1 MTTLAHLSVQDRLK
15 HFASIFEQAHL
26 SQELPGFS
34 SFLHDLA
41 NPEVFLEKDDFF
53 RRLLTVFKTAK
64 DSPQSS
70 DQTFDRIRER
80 STELQHINLLK
91 FVDGARIHEV
101 GEGFELQASHGVRQ
115 EWDSLQ
121 SMQSITLWDLHRRD
135 QAPAAKVDDHMEKS
149 NILHAVTE
157 IPSPDDHS
165 PVENG
170 DQSVLESV
178 KVSSRSLTTLS
189 TALSRFLNCNVMKH

>member
-1 MTTLAHLSVQDRLK
+1 MTALAHLSVQDRLK
-15 HFASIFEQAHL
+15 HFASVFGQAHL

-53 RRLLTVFKTAK
+53 RRLLTVFKAAK

-80 STELQHINLLK
+80 STELQHENLIK
-91 FVDGARIHEV
+91 FVEGAPVHEI

-121 SMQSITLWDLHRRD
+121 SKKSITLWDLYQRD
-135 QAPAAKVDDHMEKS
+135 EVPVVKVDGLLEKS
-149 NILHAVTE
+149 NITHAVTE
-157 IPSPDDHS
+157 IPSSRDHS
-165 PVENG
+165 PSEAVN
-170 DQSVLESV
+170 QSVLESV
-178 KVSSRSLTTLS
+178 KVCMRGCRTRSM
-189 TALSRFLNCNVMKH
+189 ALCQL

>member
-1 MTTLAHLSVQDRLK
+1 MTTFANLPVQERLK

-34 SFLHDLA
+34 GFLHDLA
-41 NPEVFLEKDDFF
+41 NPEVFLEKDDLF

-64 DSPQSS
+64 DSPQSN

-80 STELQHINLLK
+80 STELQHDNLIK
-91 FVDGARIHEV
+91 FVDGAPLHEV
-101 GEGFELQASHGVRQ
+101 GKGFELQASHGVRQ

-121 SMQSITLWDLHRRD
+121 SVKSITLWDLCQRD
-135 QAPAAKVDDHMEKS
+135 QAPVVKVDDRIEKS
-149 NILHAVTE
+149 NISHTVAE
-157 IPSPDDHS
+157 IPSPRGHS
-165 PVENG
+165 PFEAL

-178 KVSSRSLTTLS
+178 KVGSNITSE
-189 TALSRFLNCNVMKH
+189 FP